1 MPIAV
6 KSISVV
12 LETERSRIY
21 TKIIPR
27 EQHPSE

>member
-1 MPIAV
+1 MPLAV

-21 TKIIPR
+21 TKIIPKPKTTP
-27 EQHPSE
+27 E